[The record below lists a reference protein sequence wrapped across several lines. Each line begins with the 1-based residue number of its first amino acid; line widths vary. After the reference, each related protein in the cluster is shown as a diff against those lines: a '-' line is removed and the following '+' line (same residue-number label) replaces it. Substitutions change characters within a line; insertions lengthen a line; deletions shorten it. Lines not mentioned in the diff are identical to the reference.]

1 MTVRRVI
8 CECVCVC
15 VCVCTHSV
23 KVCLYYVCMYVSIN
37 ICVYMYAYIPVGMYL
52 YVFITGFI
60 TLTLW
65 VFISRPTFV
74 SNVYPGTWLP
84 LAQSQRMSDSLP
96 ILSWPGHQGPLSLLR
111 VFSFHTDPRGDKD
124 GV

>member
-1 MTVRRVI
+1 MQLTMPGTGMCNGGGWERQLVTVSRVI
-8 CECVCVC
+8 RVCVC
-15 VCVCTHSV
+15 VCVYTHSV

-37 ICVYMYAYIPVGMYL
+37 ICVYMCAYIPISMYL
-52 YVFITGFI
+52 YGFITGFI

-84 LAQSQRMSDSLP
+84 FVQS
-96 ILSWPGHQGPLSLLR
+96 
-111 VFSFHTDPRGDKD
+111 
-124 GV
+124 